1 MAIPRSTDI
10 SEATGSMP
18 VMGEAPPHVQANA
31 NLQRSE
37 PLVPGSLS
45 GFAAQMP
52 QQPIQNWVNSPPQIT
67 DPGNQSML
75 PFDFGAGGLLTDA
88 THSDPSHAPLWA
100 KTAYSL
106 RMAYGEDYVQ
116 GLLAQVRQEEMDEP
130 QLIERI
136 DQEVAEHQ
144 STRPVARF
152 WRPDGGFS
160 HNLNSQ
166 Q

>member
-1 MAIPRSTDI
+1 
-10 SEATGSMP
+10 
-18 VMGEAPPHVQANA
+18 
-31 NLQRSE
+31 
-37 PLVPGSLS
+37 
-45 GFAAQMP
+45 
-52 QQPIQNWVNSPPQIT
+52 
-67 DPGNQSML
+67 ML

-116 GLLAQVRQEEMDEP
+116 GLLAQARQEEMDEP

-152 WRPDGGFS
+152 WRPDGGFA
-160 HNLNSQ
+160 HNLNSEQ
-166 Q
+166 